1 MNEEQQQRLEV
12 ESRLTPQGIVAAYL
26 VELNEYRSDL
36 FSALKMGS
44 LTPKVVLD
52 FVRTFRKFF
61 DITSIVISDG
71 GLKSTINKW
80 FEGINAK
87 TLSNISYMQ
96 QGVELSVLYQDAI
109 SASGIFIFFSEP
121 IVPPFLIK
129 HEIFNEELID
139 SVLEIEEEEDGDE
152 EETD

>member
-1 MNEEQQQRLEV
+1 MNEEQQRLEV

-36 FSALKMGS
+36 FSALKMGA

-61 DITSIVISDG
+61 DITSIVVTDG
-71 GLKSTINKW
+71 GLKSAINKW

-87 TLSNISYMQ
+87 ALSNISYMQ
-96 QGVELSVLYQDAI
+96 QGVNLSILYQDAI

-129 HEIFNEELID
+129 HEIFNRKLID
-139 SVLEIEEEEDGDE
+139 LEVTEEDTDDE
-152 EETD
+152 EETE